1 MSNSASNMPTYS
13 SKLLD
18 HFQNPRNAGDIA
30 GADAVAET
38 ENPVCGDV
46 LRLSLRIERG
56 LIAEARFK
64 ARGCVPSIACG
75 SALTELIIRKS
86 VIEARKLTPGDVI
99 SSVGGLPPASNHA
112 AQLALDVLRAALNAA
127 NV

>member
-1 MSNSASNMPTYS
+1 MPPYS

-18 HFQNPRNAGDIA
+18 HFQNPRNAGDIP

-46 LRLSLRIERG
+46 LRLSLRIDNG
-56 LIAEARFK
+56 KIVDACFK

-75 SALTELIIRKS
+75 SALTDLILGKT
-86 VIEARKLTPGDVI
+86 VTEARKLTREDLIAGVEA
-99 SSVGGLPPASNHA
+99 LPPASNHA
-112 AQLALDVLRAALNAA
+112 ADLALDVLRAALNAA
-127 NV
+127 SV

>member
-1 MSNSASNMPTYS
+1 MPTYS
-13 SKLLD
+13 PKLLD

-46 LRLSLRIERG
+46 LRLSLRIEG
-56 LIAEARFK
+56 GQIAEVRFK

-75 SALTELIIRKS
+75 FCADGTPDSARALSR
-86 VIEARKLTPGDVI
+86 
-99 SSVGGLPPASNHA
+99 
-112 AQLALDVLRAALNAA
+112 LAN
-127 NV
+127 